1 MSYKVNAVVT
11 DKFPTE
17 NITDRFSKRVI
28 WIKTDEQYP
37 QVWEVQFAN
46 QNIDLLDNIEV
57 NDRVEIQFDRE
68 KRAIKMETSEFS
80 IRLMVLVLENFNVDL
95 QRIRHSYRN

>member
-37 QVWEVQFAN
+37 QVWEVG
-46 QNIDLLDNIEV
+46 
-57 NDRVEIQFDRE
+57 IQGKKSDKNGNERIFN
-68 KRAIKMETSEFS
+68 S
-80 IRLMVLVLENFNVDL
+80 INGFG
-95 QRIRHSYRN
+95 IRKL

>member
-1 MSYKVNAVVT
+1 MSYKVEAVVT
-11 DKFPTE
+11 DIFPTDK
-17 NITDRFSKRVI
+17 ITDRFSKRVI

-57 NDRVEIQFDRE
+57 NDRVEIQFGIQGKKSDKNGNER
-68 KRAIKMETSEFS
+68 IINS
-80 IRLMVLVLENFNVDL
+80 INGFG
-95 QRIRHSYRN
+95 IRKL

>member
-37 QVWEVQFAN
+37 QVWEVQFVN

-57 NDRVEIQFDRE
+57 NDRVEIQFGIQGKKSDKNGNVR
-68 KRAIKMETSEFS
+68 IFNSVNGFG
-80 IRLMVLVLENFNVDL
+80 IRKL
-95 QRIRHSYRN
+95 